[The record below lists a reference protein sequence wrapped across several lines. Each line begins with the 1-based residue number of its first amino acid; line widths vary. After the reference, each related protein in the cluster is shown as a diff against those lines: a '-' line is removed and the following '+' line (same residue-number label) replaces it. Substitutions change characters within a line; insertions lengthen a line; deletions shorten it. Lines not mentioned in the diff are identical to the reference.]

1 LRALAIGKLRGVCEA
16 DGARDNGKWGVLL
29 NSEATG
35 VYVPNARTGKEEYRA
50 RGVATVNKERD
61 CDKASVVF
69 FLATEKK
76 ISIGRTVAGRLPRR
90 DVAGREWGVLVFFL
104 VVFWERLIGRY
115 RDFFVGFQFFL
126 GQVFFVR
133 DQKRIR
139 REQNQ

>member
-16 DGARDNGKWGVLL
+16 DGARDNGKWGVPL

-69 FLATEKK
+69 FLATEKR
-76 ISIGRTVAGRLPRR
+76 SRL
-90 DVAGREWGVLVFFL
+90 E
-104 VVFWERLIGRY
+104 ERLQGVFQGEMWRVGNGGFWY
-115 RDFFVGFQFFL
+115 FFGGFL
-126 GQVFFVR
+126 GKIDR
-133 DQKRIR
+133 
-139 REQNQ
+139 